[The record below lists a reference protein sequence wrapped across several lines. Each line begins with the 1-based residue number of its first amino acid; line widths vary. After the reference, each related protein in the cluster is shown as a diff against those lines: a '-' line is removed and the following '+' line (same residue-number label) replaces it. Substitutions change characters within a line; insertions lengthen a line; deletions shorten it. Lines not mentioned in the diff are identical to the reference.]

1 MDFEQLFRKGRMN
14 GLIRRDEVTLGEMG
28 LGYFLGPVFAQLS
41 NAVFA
46 AYLNR
51 YYSDVIE
58 WTDAAKYGMFS
69 TLLPV
74 ISVLFIVIGN
84 LYAGRRIDEIRTP
97 QGKARPFLVLSA
109 PIVPTAIMLLFFMPR
124 SWPPFAR
131 MFWIAFTY
139 NFYFAFAWP
148 VYFTAHSALCG
159 LSTRNA
165 KEKGR
170 LAALTNASAVTASGL
185 GAAILVPVLLQHY
198 LFADSRD
205 GGVDV
210 PVSYHHW
217 RRFSLV
223 LAAAAFAA
231 ILVEYFFTRERV
243 TESEMG
249 MSLRYEETLVRP
261 GEISLDA
268 DTNKAAAGE
277 LKTPALTQ
285 RDHVR
290 ACMGNRYWR
299 MIILFFLFYQISG
312 VMKNG
317 SMGYY
322 CRWMFSQAV
331 DEESAGALLST
342 VGFVGGIPTAA
353 GFVLAWPVARRM
365 GKRNAIMAGMLLSV
379 AGGLICFADVHSFPV
394 VLAGIVV
401 KAVGTIPAMY
411 VSMALLSE
419 VLDYMEKMN
428 GFRSDGFT
436 MSIYGSIMVGASGL
450 GTGLINRLLM
460 LGGYDAQQ
468 LVQGP
473 TVQKVLAFCYLGM
486 DLFCYAAIA
495 AAMVFLTVEKHK
507 E

>member
-1 MDFEQLFRKGRMN
+1 MN

-170 LAALTNASAVTASGL
+170 LAALTEGGEDPGRLWESRRIRGVRKYQ
-185 GAAILVPVLLQHY
+185 P
-198 LFADSRD
+198 AD
-205 GGVDV
+205 
-210 PVSYHHW
+210 
-217 RRFSLV
+217 
-223 LAAAAFAA
+223 
-231 ILVEYFFTRERV
+231 
-243 TESEMG
+243 
-249 MSLRYEETLVRP
+249 
-261 GEISLDA
+261 
-268 DTNKAAAGE
+268 
-277 LKTPALTQ
+277 
-285 RDHVR
+285 
-290 ACMGNRYWR
+290 
-299 MIILFFLFYQISG
+299 
-312 VMKNG
+312 
-317 SMGYY
+317 
-322 CRWMFSQAV
+322 
-331 DEESAGALLST
+331 ALLADALALE
-342 VGFVGGIPTAA
+342 VKKIFVVAA
-353 GFVLAWPVARRM
+353 E
-365 GKRNAIMAGMLLSV
+365 NT
-379 AGGLICFADVHSFPV
+379 C
-394 VLAGIVV
+394 
-401 KAVGTIPAMY
+401 
-411 VSMALLSE
+411 
-419 VLDYMEKMN
+419 
-428 GFRSDGFT
+428 
-436 MSIYGSIMVGASGL
+436 
-450 GTGLINRLLM
+450 
-460 LGGYDAQQ
+460 
-468 LVQGP
+468 
-473 TVQKVLAFCYLGM
+473 
-486 DLFCYAAIA
+486 
-495 AAMVFLTVEKHK
+495 
-507 E
+507 